1 MSSSEREDDTGGVHI
16 AVPDFQDIML
26 PLLRLAGEGEQ
37 SLNGAMEKLAEEFQ
51 LSQDDLNELMPSGA
65 LKFRSRVSWAKTYLK
80 KAGLL
85 ESRKRGFFNI
95 TERGLEVLKEDP
107 SVIDVDFLMQFPEF
121 AEFREGS
128 GKPRKTRK
136 RRRKRTGSRRE
147 RLTPEERLER
157 AYDELRKGLAAEIL
171 DIVRNSSPEF
181 FERLVVDLLVRMG
194 YGGSRE
200 DAGSAIGR
208 QGDGGVDGIIK
219 EDRLGLDVIYIQ
231 AKRWNSSVSRPEIQK
246 FVGAL
251 QGKRAGKGI
260 FITTS
265 NFTEGAREYVS
276 KIDSRIVLIDGM
288 QMANFMIE
296 HGVGVTEVASY
307 SVKKIDNDYFSE

>member
-1 MSSSEREDDTGGVHI
+1 M

-26 PLLRLAGEGEQ
+26 PILRLAAEGEQ
-37 SLNGAMEKLAEEFQ
+37 SLNGSIEKLAEEFQ
-51 LSQDDLNELMPSGA
+51 LSQDDLNELMPSGSP
-65 LKFRSRVSWAKTYLK
+65 KFKGRVSWAKTYLK

-95 TERGLEVLKEDP
+95 TERGLEILKGDP
-107 SVIDVDFLMQFPEF
+107 YAIDVDFLMQFPEF
-121 AEFREGS
+121 AEFRGGS

-136 RRRKRTGSRRE
+136 KLQKRTNSSRE

-171 DIVRNSSPEF
+171 DMVRNSSPEF

-219 EDRLGLDVIYIQ
+219 EDRLGLEVIYIQ

-246 FVGAL
+246 FAGAL
-251 QGKRAGKGI
+251 QGKRAAKGI

-276 KIDSRIVLIDGM
+276 KIDSRIVLVDGM
-288 QMANFMIE
+288 QMANYMIE